1 MGEVKIREAAEGG
14 VGALAALLTE
24 LDYPTSAEEMGR
36 RLTGISADPSY
47 VTLVAEK
54 EGRVVEMAGV
64 HLERTYDA
72 PGLGVAR
79 QGFV

>member
-1 MGEVKIREAAEGG
+1 
-14 VGALAALLTE
+14 
-24 LDYPTSAEEMGR
+24 MGR
-36 RLTGISADPSY
+36 RLAGILVDPSY
-47 VTLVAEK
+47 VTLVAER

-79 QGFV
+79 QGLV

>member
-1 MGEVKIREAAEGG
+1 
-14 VGALAALLTE
+14 
-24 LDYPTSAEEMGR
+24 MGR
-36 RLTGISADPSY
+36 RLTGILADPSY
-47 VTLVAEK
+47 VTIVAEK

-64 HLERTYDA
+64 NLERTYDA

>member
-1 MGEVKIREAAEGG
+1 
-14 VGALAALLTE
+14 
-24 LDYPTSAEEMGR
+24 MGR
-36 RLTGISADPSY
+36 RLTEILADPSY